1 MGDSSLFD
9 KISENI
15 DPNNNHENDIVKEAG
30 FIKVAL
36 AKVNAMSNNDK
47 ALVKK
52 ASACIGSLLDKINEL
67 EEKRLFN
74 EECEKVARLFVNN
87 GIIYE
92 FQYMDKVAELKK
104 INSAKLEIVKQ
115 AVEIAKNIDKKSLSM
130 FDGFGDPLSK
140 TASATFPKKK
150 RKMFD
155 PIEDEES

>member
-1 MGDSSLFD
+1 MGDDPLFD

-15 DPNNNHENDIVKEAG
+15 NPNNNQENDIVKEAG
-30 FIKVAL
+30 LIKVAI
-36 AKVNAMSNNDK
+36 AKVNAMSNADK
-47 ALVKK
+47 AMVKK
-52 ASACIGSLLDKINEL
+52 ASICIGSLLDKISEL

-104 INSAKLEIVKQ
+104 ANSAKLEIIKQ

-140 TASATFPKKK
+140 TASVTFKKK

-155 PIEDEES
+155 PIEEEEN